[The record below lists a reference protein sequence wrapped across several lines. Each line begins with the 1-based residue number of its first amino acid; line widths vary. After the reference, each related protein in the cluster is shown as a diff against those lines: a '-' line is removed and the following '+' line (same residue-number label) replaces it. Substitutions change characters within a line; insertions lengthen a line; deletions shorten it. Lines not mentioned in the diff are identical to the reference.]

1 MIKRNIHR
9 SPNFRYWNDGTKLIT
24 EIDASANILL
34 LKHDFVFVT

>member
-1 MIKRNIHR
+1 MIKGNIHR